1 MFDLTLGSDP
11 GSLLSNLRRR
21 IFSSS
26 PQPNWSTSHFLFL
39 AQLLVLCFDHQ
50 VHLDVHLM
58 PLIRQ
63 PATFFTSPSL
73 PSPSALPTRSTWI
86 SILLSSPWSIV
97 HLSSPHLHPHCP
109 PHPIMAYINS
119 NLCVHSASSKLHHL
133 TAGWTHINLW
143 FQKLASSYYF
153 TIISMT
159 KLNWLCTVAHSLN
172 VKLLMW
178 CDRKWSSVK
187 KVAVAEE
194 IVAWKI
200 TVDDLWR
207 HRKPPL
213 LTVLH
218 NLLQNGLTSFERG
231 RASWKLW

>member
-21 IFSSS
+21 ILSSS
-26 PQPNWSTSHFLFL
+26 PQLKWSTSHFLFL

-63 PATFFTSPSL
+63 PATFFTSPSPSCPQSL
-73 PSPSALPTRSTWI
+73 PSPPALPTRSTWI
-86 SILLSSPWSIV
+86 SIFYSLLHEALSTSPNHGLYQLEPVRPLGLVKTS
-97 HLSSPHLHPHCP
+97 P
-109 PHPIMAYINS
+109 PHSRMKSHQPVVSEISIIILFYHNINDQVELVVYS
-119 NLCVHSASSKLHHL
+119 CPFSQCQASDVMWSK
-133 TAGWTHINLW
+133 
-143 FQKLASSYYF
+143 
-153 TIISMT
+153 
-159 KLNWLCTVAHSLN
+159 V
-172 VKLLMW
+172 VW
-178 CDRKWSSVK
+178 CVK

-200 TVDDLWR
+200 RVDDLWR
-207 HRKPPL
+207 HRKPPI